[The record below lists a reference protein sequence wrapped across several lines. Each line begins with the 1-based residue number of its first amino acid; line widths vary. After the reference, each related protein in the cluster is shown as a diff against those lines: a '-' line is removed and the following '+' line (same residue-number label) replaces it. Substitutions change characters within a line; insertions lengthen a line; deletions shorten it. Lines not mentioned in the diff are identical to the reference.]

1 MQLLPLLEPKIP
13 LSSLNLRLTT
23 RNRSER
29 VESVFHHVA
38 GCPILRFFLAKGGKP
53 QTPTP
58 STSYFDSPVREST
71 RIAQC
76 EVHRSGRNAGLPSS
90 PIHPSRRAG
99 AKLKTGQPTYK
110 SSIFITY
117 ADLTEDDYFSIF
129 GTFGTTEGSLKRNPP
144 GGQFRCCCDAGFS

>member
-13 LSSLNLRLTT
+13 LFSLNLRLTT

-38 GCPILRFFLAKGGKP
+38 GCPTFDFFWRRADP
-53 QTPTP
+53 PAP
-58 STSYFDSPVREST
+58 TSYFDSPVSENSK
-71 RIAQC
+71 IAQC
-76 EVHRSGRNAGLPSS
+76 EVRRSGRNAGLPSS